1 MLLIKNNNSKLV
13 CLFCSCNK
21 TTKSVFFCF
30 LLFIHIKC
38 ISTVYLSIIKTLKV
52 ITSNR
57 SNKSAS
63 NPTSQFYTQR
73 ICSRSYA
80 CASNSLRKTSASMLL
95 PHRFSLQCGKQYK
108 FESLSQLALSPVE
121 VAQLVW
127 CSLCDHSNNLFES
140 PYEFV
145 PLSVC
150 IPFVFF

>member
-1 MLLIKNNNSKLV
+1 M

-95 PHRFSLQCGKQYK
+95 PHRFSRHCDKLYK
-108 FESLSQLALSPVE
+108 FVSLSPLALSPVE

>member
-80 CASNSLRKTSASMLL
+80 CASNSLRKTSASMQL
-95 PHRFSLQCGKQYK
+95 PHRFSLHRGKLYK
-108 FESLSQLALSPVE
+108 FASLSRLALSPAVVE
-121 VAQLVW
+121 PYVF
-127 CSLCDHSNNLFES
+127 CRLCDHSNYLLES
-140 PYEFV
+140 LHEV
-145 PLSVC
+145 LS
-150 IPFVFF
+150 